1 MIRNVDVAIIGG
13 GPAGLAAAVECY
25 EQGVKDVVIIERD
38 VKLGGILQQ
47 CIHNGFG
54 LHMFKEELTG
64 PEYAQR
70 YIDKVERYGIESLL
84 DSMVLEITPEKLVYA
99 INPKEGLV
107 CIRAKAVILCMGCR
121 ERTRHNLKIPGT
133 RPAGV
138 YTAGMV
144 QRLTNLEGFMP
155 GKEIVVLGSGDIG
168 LIMARRLM
176 FEGAKI
182 KGVYELMPYSTG
194 LQRNIRQCLEDFD
207 IPLWFNHTV
216 INIHG
221 RDRLTGVTVAEVD
234 ENRNVIKGSEK
245 LVECDT
251 LLLSVGLI
259 PENEVATT
267 AGVQLDR
274 ITSGPVVDA
283 ARQTNV
289 PGVFAAGNTLHVHDL
304 VDYVSEEAEIAAR
317 GAVQYVRGEALDP
330 AGNIQVSAGKGVR
343 YIVPQVVNAGQES
356 ELYFRPDGV
365 YRDGELKLCAG
376 DEVIFKKK
384 FIRLTPGEMERIR
397 LSARL
402 LDKAG
407 GRALSL
413 RCV

>member
-54 LHMFKEELTG
+54 LHIFKEELTG

-70 YIDKVERYGIESLL
+70 YIDKVERYGIESLRL
-84 DSMVLEITPEKLVYA
+84 DGARDHSRKAGVRHQSE
-99 INPKEGLV
+99 EGLV

-121 ERTRHNLKIPGT
+121 ERTRHNLKIPG
-133 RPAGV
+133 RGLPASIPRAWSAPHQPGRV
-138 YTAGMV
+138 
-144 QRLTNLEGFMP
+144 MP

-234 ENRNVIKGSEK
+234 ENRNVIKGSK
-245 LVECDT
+245 SSSSAIRCCF
-251 LLLSVGLI
+251 
-259 PENEVATT
+259 
-267 AGVQLDR
+267 R
-274 ITSGPVVDA
+274 SG
-283 ARQTNV
+283 
-289 PGVFAAGNTLHVHDL
+289 
-304 VDYVSEEAEIAAR
+304 
-317 GAVQYVRGEALDP
+317 
-330 AGNIQVSAGKGVR
+330 
-343 YIVPQVVNAGQES
+343 
-356 ELYFRPDGV
+356 
-365 YRDGELKLCAG
+365 
-376 DEVIFKKK
+376 
-384 FIRLTPGEMERIR
+384 
-397 LSARL
+397 
-402 LDKAG
+402 
-407 GRALSL
+407 
-413 RCV
+413 